1 MGTFTVTYRGRF
13 KVVPEGKSDAET
25 RATLVST
32 FQQLGVPTTPHAL
45 GDAEQALDAVRT
57 RGRVVG
63 SNGLIIRYDQAPFN
77 PIVEVSEV
85 KTITPPDAK
94 A

>member
-1 MGTFTVTYRGRF
+1 MGTFTVIYRGRF
-13 KVVPEGKSDAET
+13 QLVPEGKSDAET
-25 RATLVST
+25 RAELVST
-32 FQQLGVPTTPHAL
+32 FERLGVPTTPHAL
-45 GDAEQALDAVRT
+45 ADAEQALDAVRI

-85 KTITPPDAK
+85 KTITPPGTK

>member
-13 KVVPEGKSDAET
+13 RVVPEGKSDAET
-25 RATLVST
+25 RAELVST
-32 FQQLGVPTTPHAL
+32 FQQLGVPTTPCAL
-45 GDAEQALDAVRT
+45 GDAERALDAVRT

-63 SNGLIIRYDQAPFN
+63 TNGLIIRYDQSPFN
-77 PIVEVSEV
+77 PIVETTEI
-85 KTITPPDAK
+85 KTVTPPDTK